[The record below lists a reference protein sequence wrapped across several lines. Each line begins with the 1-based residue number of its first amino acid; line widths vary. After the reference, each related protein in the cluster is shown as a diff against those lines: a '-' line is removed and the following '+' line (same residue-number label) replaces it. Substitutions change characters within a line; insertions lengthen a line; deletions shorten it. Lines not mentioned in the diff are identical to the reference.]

1 MRNRYHISFR
11 GNEKMPTIR
20 NVAKEAGVSSTPVSR
35 YLNKNGYVSEEAKK
49 SIHTAIE
56 LLHYIIALMK

>member
-1 MRNRYHISFR
+1 
-11 GNEKMPTIR
+11 MPTIR
-20 NVAKEAGVSSTPVSR
+20 NVAKEAGVSSTPVSC
-35 YLNKNGYVSEEAKK
+35 YLNKDGYVSEEAKK